1 RGRYFPGL
9 RPPGLGPRS
18 FSLNHVLLQGGL
30 STPEF
35 VAPHSFA
42 PNRQLPPQSL
52 RSTAEGPW
60 ALRRRGTVLSA
71 PRRFAAAP
79 RRAPQVSFCVR
90 VHALRAEG
98 LSRMA
103 PNALGVM
110 APTPA
115 SLPFCRCTVAGR
127 TESTVTISYGENP
140 EWGDAWVFPV
150 KERDTRGEVLVEV
163 FDAVERGE
171 GAPGSS
177 CVLLGSARRP

>member
-1 RGRYFPGL
+1 AAKTRTPIIR
-9 RPPGLGPRS
+9 RTM
-18 FSLNHVLLQGGL
+18 VGGQE
-30 STPEF
+30 T
-35 VAPHSFA
+35 
-42 PNRQLPPQSL
+42 
-52 RSTAEGPW
+52 
-60 ALRRRGTVLSA
+60 
-71 PRRFAAAP
+71 
-79 RRAPQVSFCVR
+79 VSFCVR